1 MRKSERLSPIKTA
14 QTSYR
19 PRKLSTR
26 ENEDKSSFASQP
38 EGNMEKPP
46 KPINRITLTKQQK
59 DELKQQEEM
68 QRNIKLKKRQQEL
81 KQALLEQK
89 ARKELE

>member
-1 MRKSERLSPIKTA
+1 MLRVRPKLLGNKILSNAQLEIDITKRSHSMRKSERLSPIKTA

-46 KPINRITLTKQQK
+46 KPINRITLTKQ
-59 DELKQQEEM
+59 
-68 QRNIKLKKRQQEL
+68 
-81 KQALLEQK
+81 
-89 ARKELE
+89 